1 MRINKEEKTATR
13 NTFMLYLMNIA
24 KMVFP
29 LLTLPYLT
37 RVMSVPAYG
46 VVTYVKAVMQYMQLL
61 LAFGFALSA
70 TKEIV
75 DAKQDQEKLS
85 RILGD
90 VQVAKLLLTGIAGAA
105 LTVLTACI
113 PILRE
118 NILFVALSFLN
129 VVIMEMLADFLF
141 RGIDRMEVLT
151 IRFVLSKVISTVCT
165 FLFIKNDSHIL
176 LIPVFDCL
184 GSLAAFLLVLWEVKK
199 MGLRFAPSGIRES
212 LRMLKESATYFA
224 SDMATTAFGAL
235 NTLLIGIYVN
245 ETQVAYWGLV
255 MQLVGAVQSMYTPI
269 TSGIYPSMLRTK
281 SLGFIKKILMIF
293 MPIVT
298 VGCLICWFGAEL
310 ILGIVGGAEYIVAV
324 PVFRC
329 MIPVLFFS
337 FAAMLFGWPTLG
349 PIGKSKETSMTTIV
363 TALAQVAGLAVLI
376 AIDQFQLTYIALLR
390 GATELLMLTLRVS
403 VCLRYR
409 REYNP

>member
-37 RVMSVPAYG
+37 RVLSVPGYG

-75 DAKQDQEKLS
+75 NADLDKDKLG

-90 VQVAKLLLTGIAGAA
+90 VQVAKLLLTGIAAGALMV
-105 LTVLTACI
+105 LTVCI

-118 NILFVALSFLN
+118 NVLFVALSFLN

-141 RGIDRMEVLT
+141 RGVDRMEVLT
-151 IRFVLSKVISTVCT
+151 IRFVVSKIISTVCT
-165 FLFIKNDSHIL
+165 FIFIKNDSHIL

-184 GSLAAFLLVLWEVKK
+184 GSAAALALVLVEIKK
-199 MGLRFAPSGIRES
+199 MGLRFAPSGIKES
-212 LRMLKESATYFA
+212 IRMLKESATYFM

-235 NTLLIGIYVN
+235 NTLLIGIYVD

-269 TSGIYPSMLRTK
+269 TNGIYPSMIRTK
-281 SLGFIKKILMIF
+281 SLGFIKKILKIF
-293 MPIVT
+293 MPVVT
-298 VGCLICWFGAEL
+298 VGCLICYFGAEL
-310 ILGIVGGAEYIVAV
+310 ILLIVGGEQYVAAI

-329 MIPVLFFS
+329 MIPVMFFS

-363 TALAQVAGLAVLI
+363 TAVAQVAGLMVLI
-376 AIDQFQLTYIALLR
+376 AVDQFHLVYIALLR

-403 VCLRYR
+403 VCVRFR
-409 REYNP
+409 HEYNP